1 MAWPQIT
8 LIVFIIL
15 DLLIVAKHDGKPRPN
30 YNIVVTCISARSE
43 ERRVGKECRSR
54 WSPDH

>member
-1 MAWPQIT
+1 MAWQQIT

-30 YNIVVTCISARSE
+30 YNIVVTCISALI
-43 ERRVGKECRSR
+43 VITLLHFGGFWK
-54 WSPDH
+54 